1 MEVGIVRQVNIEHEM
16 KGAYLDYA
24 MSVITSRA
32 LPDVR
37 DGLKPVQRR
46 ILYAMD
52 DMGLQPDKPY
62 KKSARIVGE
71 VLGKYHP
78 HGDTA
83 VYDAMVRM
91 AQDFTMRYLLVDG
104 QGNFGSV
111 DGDNPAAMRYTEAR
125 LAAVATEI
133 LADIAKDTVDFMDNF
148 DGTLREPK
156 VLPARVPNLLLNG
169 ASGIA
174 VGMATNVP
182 PHNLSELCDAVA
194 FLIDNYR
201 RLDSVSVDDL
211 MQFIKG
217 PDFPTGGTILG
228 LEGIRSAYATGNGRI
243 TVRARV
249 HFEDAGGGKAWI
261 VVTELPYQ
269 VNKAG
274 LIEKIAD
281 LVRDKRI
288 ETLSD
293 LRDESDRQGMRIVIE
308 LKRGLEPQPTL
319 LQLFKYTAM
328 QSNFNVNLLALVD
341 GEPRVLSLKRS
352 LQLFVEHRQ
361 EVITRRSRFDLERA
375 KLRAHILEGLKI
387 ALDNLDA
394 VIATIRQSQTADT
407 ALHNL
412 ERKFKLTE
420 IQARAILDLQL
431 RRLAALERRKIEEEY
446 ASVLKEIQYLED
458 LLRSPRKILN
468 LIKSELQDV
477 KARYGDSRRTRIS
490 DKEAEE
496 IKEEDL
502 IPEQDVFVA
511 ITQRGY
517 VKRLSRHSDPFAAGS
532 KDDVQHLIA
541 TNTLHSVLFC
551 TNRGRCFTTRV
562 HQIPD
567 SQSAGA
573 PLSNLLALESNES
586 VVCAVDVV
594 DFKEGGF
601 LTLCT
606 VLGRIKRIG
615 IEEFAAVRS
624 AGLQA
629 IGLDNGDELRWARL
643 TRGNEELVL
652 ITAGGQ
658 ALRFKEDQ
666 VRAMGRSAAGVNAIK
681 LAAEDRLVHMDLAEE
696 GASLLVVSEKGYTK
710 LTPLTDYPS
719 QSRYGKGVA
728 TFAKPSAQTGR
739 LAAASVVCAEDDI
752 AILTTSGIGSRHKAG
767 EITRQSRSTR
777 GVALVRMAAKDTVLG
792 IVRLPAKPAVA
803 PVRVDKGAEG
813 EKKTPTRRKPGK
825 RPAAAANKEPAGSKG
840 SRDTDKA
847 SDTPTASG
855 EKKALAS
862 GKPSAKPT
870 TKPRKRST
878 EAVKAKDSKTGQKS
892 ATRASTAKKKP
903 KAS

>member
-1 MEVGIVRQVNIEHEM
+1 MEVGIVRQVNIEQEM

-32 LPDVR
+32 LPNVR

-52 DMGLQPDKPY
+52 DMGLQADKPY

-83 VYDAMVRM
+83 VYEAMVRM

-111 DGDNPAAMRYTEAR
+111 DGDSPAAMRYTEAR
-125 LAAVATEI
+125 LAPIATEM

-194 FLIDNYR
+194 FLIDNHR
-201 RLDSVSVDDL
+201 RLDSISVDDL

-243 TVRARV
+243 TVRAKT
-249 HFEDAGGGKAWI
+249 HFEDAGGGKALI

-269 VNKAG
+269 VNKAA

-288 ETLSD
+288 DTLSD

-319 LQLFKYTAM
+319 QQLFKYTAM
-328 QSNFNVNLLALVD
+328 QSHFNVNLLALVD
-341 GEPRVLSLKRS
+341 GEPRVLSLKRA
-352 LQLFVEHRQ
+352 LQLFIEHRQ
-361 EVITRRSRFDLERA
+361 EVITRRSHFELERA

-387 ALDNLDA
+387 ALDHLDA
-394 VIATIRQSQTADT
+394 IIATIRQSQNAET

-412 ERKFKLTE
+412 QRKFKLTE

-458 LLRSPRKILN
+458 LLRSPRKMLN

-477 KARYGDSRRTRIS
+477 QVRYGDARRTRIS

-517 VKRLSRHSDPFAAGS
+517 VKRLSRLSDPLAPSS
-532 KDDVQHLIA
+532 KDDVQHLLA
-541 TNTLHSVLFC
+541 TNTLHSMLFF

-562 HQIPD
+562 HQIPNL
-567 SQSAGA
+567 QSAGA
-573 PLSNLLALESNES
+573 PLSNLLALESSEA
-586 VVCAVDVV
+586 VVCAVDVA

-606 VLGRIKRIG
+606 VQGRIKRIG
-615 IEEFAAVRS
+615 IEEFVAVRS
-624 AGLQA
+624 SGLTA
-629 IGLDNGDELRWARL
+629 IGLENGDELRWARL
-643 TRGNEELVL
+643 TRGNDELLLV
-652 ITAGGQ
+652 TAGGQ
-658 ALRFKEDQ
+658 ALRFREDQ

-681 LAAEDRLVHMDLAEE
+681 LAKGDRLVQMDLVEE
-696 GASLLVVSEKGYTK
+696 GASLLVLSEKGYAKT
-710 LTPLTDYPS
+710 TPLTEYPS
-719 QSRYGKGVA
+719 QSRYGRGVT

-739 LAAASVVCAEDDI
+739 LAAACVVCKDDEV
-752 AILTTSGIGSRHKAG
+752 AILTSAGISARNTAG
-767 EITRQSRSTR
+767 KIARQSRATR
-777 GVALVRMAAKDTVLG
+777 GVALVRLPDKDAVLG
-792 IVRLPAKPAVA
+792 IVRLPAKQ
-803 PVRVDKGAEG
+803 
-813 EKKTPTRRKPGK
+813 
-825 RPAAAANKEPAGSKG
+825 AAAPGQVKKSPEGARGTRASRQPRKKPAPAGKPAPTDKQTSQE
-840 SRDTDKA
+840 TDKA
-847 SDTPTASG
+847 TG
-855 EKKALAS
+855 RKKAPSS
-862 GKPSAKPT
+862 GKLAP
-870 TKPRKRST
+870 
-878 EAVKAKDSKTGQKS
+878 
-892 ATRASTAKKKP
+892 KP
-903 KAS
+903 KAPKATVRGKGQGRSGQPGSGNPCRHAEKNAQKQVA